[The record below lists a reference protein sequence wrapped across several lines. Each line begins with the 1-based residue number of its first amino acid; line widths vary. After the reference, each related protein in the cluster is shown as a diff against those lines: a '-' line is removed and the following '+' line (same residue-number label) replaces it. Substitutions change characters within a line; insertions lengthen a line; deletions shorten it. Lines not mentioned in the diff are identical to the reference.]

1 MIEEGGEENGVER
14 PRNVEEKRR
23 QKEREERKR
32 DEREKEYTVAIGRGE
47 YEKTK
52 SHH

>member
-1 MIEEGGEENGVER
+1 MVKSRVNEREREMRVVIEEGERRGRKKKRRGEE
-14 PRNVEEKRR
+14 
-23 QKEREERKR
+23 
-32 DEREKEYTVAIGRGE
+32 EYIVAIGRGE

>member
-1 MIEEGGEENGVER
+1 MIEKGSEQDGERVRGGGKGGGGGGEK
-14 PRNVEEKRR
+14 KRR
-23 QKEREERKR
+23 
-32 DEREKEYTVAIGRGE
+32 REKEYTVAIGRGE

>member
-1 MIEEGGEENGVER
+1 MIEEGSEPNGRQREKERGERGGGEE
-14 PRNVEEKRR
+14 
-23 QKEREERKR
+23 KERR
-32 DEREKEYTVAIGRGE
+32 REKEYIMAIGRGE